1 MANSGILYVSILLI
15 FALISGISLILYSH
29 INDKKR
35 TITQTKST
43 QFDAIGGI
51 LIGVSI
57 VCFIIYLQM

>member
-1 MANSGILYVSILLI
+1 MANLGILYVSILLI

-29 INDKKR
+29 INNKKR

-43 QFDAIGGI
+43 QFDAIGGL